1 MSLAGDS
8 HMLPKRAA
16 HPDHLGAGLDFHFL
30 VVCTLLDH
38 SELFPPLYNGAV
50 NSAQSIKDV
59 HVMLKTFSPS

>member
-8 HMLPKRAA
+8 HMLPKRA
-16 HPDHLGAGLDFHFL
+16 DHLGAGLDFHFL

-50 NSAQSIKDV
+50 NSTQSIKDV
-59 HVMLKTFSPS
+59 HVMLKTFNTS